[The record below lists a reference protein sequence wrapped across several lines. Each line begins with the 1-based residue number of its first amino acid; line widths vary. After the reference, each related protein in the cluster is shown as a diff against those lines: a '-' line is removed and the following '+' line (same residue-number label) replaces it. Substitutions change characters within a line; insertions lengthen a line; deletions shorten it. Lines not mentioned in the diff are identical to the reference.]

1 MKVMILCGSGH
12 AGGSTERM
20 CQVFSE
26 VMDSHGVASD
36 IVRLSDLNILDYTGD
51 HEYDDDMESLCRN
64 MESTDLL
71 VFSTPIYFNGCSSIL
86 KRFIDRL
93 NPYWGSD
100 RPHPKYACAM
110 MCGGSPRCEFS
121 HARSEI
127 KSAVNTVGMEWLG
140 DVCLPGTDK
149 GKIDEAKIRE
159 FADSIF
165 NKL

>member
-1 MKVMILCGSGH
+1 
-12 AGGSTERM
+12 M

-110 MCGGSPRCEFS
+110 MCGGSPQCEFS

-127 KSAVNTVGMEWLG
+127 KSAVNTVGMDWLG
-140 DVCLPGTDK
+140 DMCLPGTDK
-149 GKIDEAKIRE
+149 GKIDEARIRE
-159 FADSIF
+159 FAETID

>member
-110 MCGGSPRCEFS
+110 MCGGSPQCEFS

-140 DVCLPGTDK
+140 DMCLPGTDK
-149 GKIDEAKIRE
+149 GEIDEAKIRE
-159 FADSIF
+159 FAD
-165 NKL
+165 

>member
-12 AGGSTERM
+12 SGGSTERM

-36 IVRLSDLNILDYTGD
+36 IVRLSDLNIIDYTGD

-110 MCGGSPRCEFS
+110 MCGGSSQCEFS

-127 KSAVNTVGMEWLG
+127 RSAANTVGMEWLG

-159 FADSIF
+159 FAETIADKS
-165 NKL
+165 

>member
-1 MKVMILCGSGH
+1 MNVMILCGSGH
-12 AGGSTERM
+12 SGGSTERM

-110 MCGGSPRCEFS
+110 MCGGSPQCEFS

-159 FADSIF
+159 FAETIF
-165 NKL
+165 SKL

>member
-12 AGGSTERM
+12 SGGSTERM

-110 MCGGSPRCEFS
+110 MCGGSPQCEFT

-127 KSAVNTVGMEWLG
+127 KSAANTVGMEWLG

>member
-1 MKVMILCGSGH
+1 
-12 AGGSTERM
+12 M

-26 VMDSHGVASD
+26 VMESHGVASD

-64 MESTDLL
+64 MEATDLL

-110 MCGGSPRCEFS
+110 MCGGSPQCEFS

-149 GKIDEAKIRE
+149 GKIDEAGIRE
-159 FADSIF
+159 FAETIF

>member
-1 MKVMILCGSGH
+1 
-12 AGGSTERM
+12 
-20 CQVFSE
+20 
-26 VMDSHGVASD
+26 
-36 IVRLSDLNILDYTGD
+36 
-51 HEYDDDMESLCRN
+51 
-64 MESTDLL
+64 
-71 VFSTPIYFNGCSSIL
+71 
-86 KRFIDRL
+86 
-93 NPYWGSD
+93 
-100 RPHPKYACAM
+100 M
-110 MCGGSPRCEFS
+110 MCGGSPQCEFS